1 MGKYA
6 SEIVNLMKSWIG
18 KKEADKTHQAI
29 IDIYNAHRPLA
40 RGYTVKYTDAW
51 CATTV
56 SAASIKLGYT
66 DIIPTECGCGQMI
79 ELFKKIGIW
88 EEKDD
93 HVPAPGDII
102 FYDWG
107 DSGKGDNT
115 GWPEH
120 VGVVEKV
127 IDKKITVIEG
137 NYNDSVQRRNIS
149 VNSKNIRGYGIPKY
163 DAEPTKEVVT
173 EPVKTEPA
181 KPVKKPATKPVSKV
195 NQKVLR
201 WQKAAQADG
210 FKFPKY
216 GADGEWGAECETV
229 AKQAIV
235 KKRIA
240 TYKYPHLTKL
250 VQEAVGAKVDGK
262 CGSNTKAAIVSYQ
275 QAHGLVA
282 DGCVGLN
289 TWKVILGV

>member
-6 SEIVNLMKSWIG
+6 SEMVKLMQSWVG
-18 KKEADKTHQAI
+18 KNEADGSHKEI
-29 IDIYNAHRPLA
+29 IDIYNNHKPLA
-40 RGYTVKYTDAW
+40 RSYKVKYDDAW
-51 CATTV
+51 CATTI
-56 SAASIKLGYT
+56 SASSIELGYT

-79 ELFKKIGIW
+79 ELFKKIGSW

-120 VGVVEKV
+120 VGLVEK
-127 IDKKITVIEG
+127 IEGTKITVIEG
-137 NYNDSVQRRNIS
+137 NYSNSVKRRVIS

-163 DAEPTKEVVT
+163 DAEPVKEEPAKT
-173 EPVKTEPA
+173 EPVK
-181 KPVKKPATKPVSKV
+181 PVVKPVSKPV
-195 NQKVLR
+195 PKINQKVLR
-201 WQKAAQADG
+201 FQKAAIADG

-216 GADGEWGAECETV
+216 GADGEWGAECESV
-229 AKQAIV
+229 AEKAIV
-235 KKRIA
+235 KKRV
-240 TYKYPHLTKL
+240 TYKYRNLTRL
-250 VQEAVGAKVDGK
+250 VQEAVGVSVDGK
-262 CGSNTKAAIVSYQ
+262 CGKNTKAAIIEYQ
-275 QAHGLVA
+275 KAHGLKA